1 MRLSYWVGITIIFYI
16 PELIGPPVFAS
27 SRLRVFA
34 RCLENYG
41 SYNDLMKTYT
51 ISVPSGKYTINLDND
66 SCAYDAY
73 EYFLA
78 NDLTT
83 NDIATISNDD
93 FDVYDFI
100 TITR

>member
-1 MRLSYWVGITIIFYI
+1 
-16 PELIGPPVFAS
+16 
-27 SRLRVFA
+27 
-34 RCLENYG
+34 
-41 SYNDLMKTYT
+41 MKTYT

-73 EYFLA
+73 EHFLA

>member
-1 MRLSYWVGITIIFYI
+1 M
-16 PELIGPPVFAS
+16 
-27 SRLRVFA
+27 
-34 RCLENYG
+34 
-41 SYNDLMKTYT
+41 YNDLMKTYT

-83 NDIATISNDD
+83 SDIATISNDD
-93 FDVYDFI
+93 FDVYNFI